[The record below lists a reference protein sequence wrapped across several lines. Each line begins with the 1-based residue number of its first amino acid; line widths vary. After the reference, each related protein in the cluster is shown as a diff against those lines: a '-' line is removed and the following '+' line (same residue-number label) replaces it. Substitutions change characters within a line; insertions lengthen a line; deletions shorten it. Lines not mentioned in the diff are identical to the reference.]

1 MSLPGNWTLENI
13 LALSY
18 IRGINVNI
26 QRQTIETY
34 ESLDHVLDADLP
46 PALAAKLSQG
56 DLFSSPV
63 GPAQAASRQQLELCR
78 REDVDI
84 ITIWDDEYPG
94 LMRDIPYPPVVLYI
108 KGRLESPETVSIA
121 MVGTRRCTTYGKLT
135 AERFAKE
142 FVRAGV
148 IVTSG
153 LAYGIDTAS
162 HMAAIDAGGT
172 TYAVIA
178 SGVDSISPAVSVR
191 NAEKIVESGGAIIS
205 EYPCGTK
212 ARPGYFPQRNR
223 IISGISM
230 ATLVVESAARGG
242 ALITA
247 NFAFDHQRELFA
259 VPGNIN
265 AEKSEGTN
273 KLIHKQ
279 MAHIALNPEMVLGEL
294 GLTAAQKNGNSQQV
308 ISFTNKLDKIIYE
321 NLNLEP
327 LHIDELADRT
337 GLDMPEIL
345 PRLLNLEFEG
355 LARQLPGKYYI
366 RNK

>member
-1 MSLPGNWTLENI
+1 MPIPNKWSLENV
-13 LALSY
+13 LALSF

-26 QRQTIETY
+26 QKQSIEKY
-34 ESLDHVLDADLP
+34 QSLDHMMESELP

-63 GPAQAASRQQLELCR
+63 KPAETAAKSQLEICAS
-78 REDVDI
+78 ENVDI
-84 ITIWDDEYPG
+84 ITIWDDEYPSI
-94 LMRDIPYPPVVLYI
+94 LRQIAYPPVVIYT
-108 KGRLESPETVSIA
+108 KGGLQPPETISIA
-121 MVGTRRCTTYGKLT
+121 IVGTRRCTTYGRLT
-135 AERFAKE
+135 AEHFAKN
-142 FVRAGV
+142 FARAGV

-162 HMAAIDAGGT
+162 HIAAIEAGGAS
-172 TYAVIA
+172 YAIIA
-178 SGVDSISPAVSVR
+178 SGIDSISPSISRR
-191 NAEKIVESGGAIIS
+191 NSEKIIEAGGAIIS

-223 IISGISM
+223 IISGVSV
-230 ATLVVESAARGG
+230 ATLVVESAAKGG

-247 NFAFDHQRELFA
+247 NFAFDQQREVFA
-259 VPGNIN
+259 VPGNIS
-265 AEKSEGTN
+265 AERSAGTN
-273 KLIHKQ
+273 KLIQKQ
-279 MAHIALNPEMVLGEL
+279 IASIALEPEEILEEL
-294 GLTAAQKNGNSQQV
+294 GLSAAD
-308 ISFTNKLDKIIYE
+308 NKKEGQTEIRFSNKTEKMIYD

-327 LHIDELADRT
+327 VHIDELAEKT

-345 PRLLNLEFEG
+345 TRLLNLEFEG